1 MITRMREAEHDVV
14 VVGAGLSGL
23 VAARQLAAAGVDVA
37 VLEAQARVGGRLLSE
52 HVGEGKLVEHGGQ
65 YAGPPRDGRWIM
77 DDLVRSL
84 GAEMFPT
91 FDEGERLLEVEGRL
105 VRYRGLFPHGE
116 AVAFMDLLR
125 AKRRLDAMSLRVPL
139 TAPWAAERAR
149 EWDAQSVET
158 WLRANLRSRRGR
170 ALFTSVS
177 EAIWATSMS
186 EISLL
191 HVLTY
196 VHSVARGHFSDLP
209 RTRGGVQQEQ
219 IAGGAQ
225 SLAQRIAAALGE
237 RVTLEAPV
245 RRIEHAG
252 GGVTVAGEGF
262 RVRARRVV
270 VALPPVLA
278 GRLVYDPPLPGAR
291 DQLTQRMA
299 NGSVIK
305 VSAVYAEPFWRA
317 DGLAGQV
324 GSDTGHVRAVFDTS
338 PPPDARPGVL
348 QAFVVGGA
356 ARDLSGREPRERRE
370 LVLEALGRWF
380 GPRARSPER
389 YLEKDWAADEWARG
403 CFHCYAPPGVWTQH
417 GHALR
422 APVGRLHW
430 AGTETAV
437 HGLGTMAGAVDAGER
452 AAAEV
457 LAAEPA
463 VAAAAASPLA
473 GPR

>member
-1 MITRMREAEHDVV
+1 
-14 VVGAGLSGL
+14 
-23 VAARQLAAAGVDVA
+23 VDVA
-37 VLEAQARVGGRLLSE
+37 VLEAQGRVGGRLLSE
-52 HVGEGKLVEHGGQ
+52 PLGDGKVVEHGGQ

-77 DDLVRSL
+77 DELVRSL

-91 FDEGERLLEVEGRL
+91 HDEGDRLLEAGGRL
-105 VRYRGLFPHGE
+105 VRYSGLFPRSE
-116 AVAFMDLLR
+116 IVAIVDLAR
-125 AKRRLDAMSLRVPL
+125 AKRRLDAMSVTVPL
-139 TAPWAAERAR
+139 SAPWAAERAR
-149 EWDAQSVET
+149 EWDAQSFET

-170 ALFTSVS
+170 ALFASVS

-219 IAGGAQ
+219 IVGGAQ
-225 SLAQRIAAALGE
+225 SLAWRIASELGE
-237 RVTLEAPV
+237 RVVLESPV
-245 RRIEHAG
+245 RRVEHPR
-252 GGVTVAGEGF
+252 GGVTVAGDGF
-262 RVRARRVV
+262 RASARRLV

-305 VSAVYAEPFWRA
+305 ASVVYDGPFWRA
-317 DGLAGQV
+317 AGLVGQV
-324 GSDTGHVRAVFDTS
+324 GSDSGHVRAVFDTS

-348 QAFVVGGA
+348 QAFVVGEA
-356 ARDLSGREPRERRE
+356 ARDLGRRQPAERRHV
-370 LVLEALGRWF
+370 VLDALARWF

-389 YLEKDWAADEWARG
+389 YLEKDWSEDEWARG

-417 GHALR
+417 GPALR
-422 APVGRLHW
+422 APVGRVHW

-463 VAAAAASPLA
+463 LGARALQPSVVS
-473 GPR
+473 R